1 MNLYRNESSWCH
13 LRFFMLVQSAS
24 IIAGTI
30 LTILATRYDEQF
42 DRVFGILTTMHFRIV
57 IVGLLTSALAICLA
71 R

>member
-1 MNLYRNESSWCH
+1 
-13 LRFFMLVQSAS
+13 MLVQSAS